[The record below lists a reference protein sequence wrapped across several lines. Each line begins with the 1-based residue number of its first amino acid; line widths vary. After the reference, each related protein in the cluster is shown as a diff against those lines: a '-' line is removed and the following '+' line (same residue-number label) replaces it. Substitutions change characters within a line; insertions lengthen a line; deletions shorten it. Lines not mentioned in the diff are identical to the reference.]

1 MDYERQLNL
10 FVKLILNPKTRQKMV
25 KIVSAVT
32 KFIENNEEYVR
43 VYYIDGEIK
52 VFGAF
57 EWQALV
63 KEGKDLW
70 DSHQGEVSQIQEEL
84 KKNPERFDG

>member
-1 MDYERQLNL
+1 MDYERQLGL
-10 FVKLILNPKTRQKMV
+10 FVKRILNPRARQKMV

-32 KFIENNEEYVR
+32 RFTENNEEYVR
-43 VYYIDGEIK
+43 VHYTDGEIK

-57 EWQALV
+57 EWSALV

-70 DSHQGEVSQIQEEL
+70 DSHQEEVSQMRSDIDIDL
-84 KKNPERFDG
+84 DKF

>member
-1 MDYERQLNL
+1 
-10 FVKLILNPKTRQKMV
+10 MV

-32 KFIENNEEYVR
+32 KFTENNEEYVR

-57 EWQALV
+57 EWSALV
-63 KEGKDLW
+63 KE
-70 DSHQGEVSQIQEEL
+70 
-84 KKNPERFDG
+84 

>member
-1 MDYERQLNL
+1 
-10 FVKLILNPKTRQKMV
+10 MV

-32 KFIENNEEYVR
+32 KFTKDNQEHVR

-52 VFGAF
+52 VFRAF
-57 EWQALV
+57 EWSALV

-70 DSHQGEVSQIQEEL
+70 DSHQEEVSQI
-84 KKNPERFDG
+84 RSDFDG

>member
-1 MDYERQLNL
+1 MDYGRPSNL
-10 FVKLILNPKTRQKMV
+10 SVKRILNPKARQKMV

-32 KFIENNEEYVR
+32 RFTENNEEYVR
-43 VYYIDGEIK
+43 VHYTDGEIK

-57 EWQALV
+57 EWSALV
-63 KEGKDLW
+63 REGKDLW
-70 DSHQGEVSQIQEEL
+70 DSHQEEVSQIQEDL

>member
-1 MDYERQLNL
+1 MDYGRL
-10 FVKLILNPKTRQKMV
+10 LILSVTRILNRRAPQKMV
-25 KIVSAVT
+25 KIVSAVR
-32 KFIENNEEYVR
+32 KFEKDNEEYVR
-43 VYYIDGEIK
+43 VHYTDGEIK
-52 VFGAF
+52 VFRAF

-70 DSHQGEVSQIQEEL
+70 DSHQGEVSQIQEDL

>member
-1 MDYERQLNL
+1 MTR
-10 FVKLILNPKTRQKMV
+10 ISSPKALQKMV

-32 KFIENNEEYVR
+32 KFTENNEEYVR
-43 VYYIDGEIK
+43 VHYTDGEIK

-57 EWQALV
+57 EWSALV

-70 DSHQGEVSQIQEEL
+70 DSHQGEVYQIQEDL

>member
-1 MDYERQLNL
+1 MKR
-10 FVKLILNPKTRQKMV
+10 ILNPKALQKMV

-32 KFIENNEEYVR
+32 RFTENNEEYVR
-43 VYYIDGEIK
+43 VHYTDGEIK

-57 EWQALV
+57 EWSALV

-70 DSHQGEVSQIQEEL
+70 DSHQEEVIGIR
-84 KKNPERFDG
+84 KNINNPERFDG

>member
-1 MDYERQLNL
+1 
-10 FVKLILNPKTRQKMV
+10 MV

-32 KFIENNEEYVR
+32 KFTEKDEEYVR
-43 VYYIDGEIK
+43 VHYTDGSTK
-52 VFGAF
+52 VFNAF

-70 DSHQGEVSQIQEEL
+70 DSHQEEVSQIRTDL
-84 KKNPERFDG
+84 DNNPERFDG

>member
-1 MDYERQLNL
+1 
-10 FVKLILNPKTRQKMV
+10 MV

-52 VFGAF
+52 GFGAF

>member
-10 FVKLILNPKTRQKMV
+10 SVKHISSHRALPKMV

-32 KFIENNEEYVR
+32 KFTENNEEYVR

>member
-1 MDYERQLNL
+1 M
-10 FVKLILNPKTRQKMV
+10 T

-32 KFIENNEEYVR
+32 RFTENNIDYVR
-43 VYYIDGEIK
+43 VHYTDGTTKE
-52 VFGAF
+52 FPAF

-70 DSHQGEVSQIQEEL
+70 DSHQEEITGIRHTVN
-84 KKNPERFDG
+84 NPERFDG

>member
-1 MDYERQLNL
+1 MDYERQLSL
-10 FVKLILNPKTRQKMV
+10 FVKRILNPKARQKMV

-32 KFIENNEEYVR
+32 KFTENNEEYVR
-43 VYYIDGEIK
+43 VHYTDGEIK

-57 EWQALV
+57 EWSALV
-63 KEGKDLW
+63 KEGKELW
-70 DSHQGEVSQIQEEL
+70 DSHQEEVSQIQEDL

>member
-1 MDYERQLNL
+1 MDYGRPSNL
-10 FVKLILNPKTRQKMV
+10 SVKRILNPKARQKMV

-32 KFIENNEEYVR
+32 KFTENNEEYVR
-43 VYYIDGEIK
+43 VHYTDGEIK

-57 EWQALV
+57 EWSALV

-70 DSHQGEVSQIQEEL
+70 DSHQGEVSQIQEDL

>member
-1 MDYERQLNL
+1 
-10 FVKLILNPKTRQKMV
+10 MV
-25 KIVSAVT
+25 KIVSAVR
-32 KFIENNEEYVR
+32 KFKKDSDEYVR
-43 VYYIDGEIK
+43 VSYTDGSEK

-57 EWQALV
+57 EWSALV